1 MQELTEQEIKTMKHC
16 IGLDRKK
23 PYKRHGREF
32 YKPYRNY
39 YAAYVHNDVW
49 NRLVG
54 KGFAKHGLVYEMQGT
69 LFWITRK
76 GLDALGDAIGIH
88 IYDEEE

>member
-1 MQELTEQEIKTMKHC
+1 MQELIEKEIKEMKHC
-16 IGLDRKK
+16 IGLDCKK
-23 PYKRHGREF
+23 PYKRHGRKF

-39 YAAYVHNDVW
+39 YATYVHDDVW

-54 KGFAKHGLVYEMQGT
+54 KGFAKHGLVYEMQGR

-76 GLDALGDAIGIH
+76 GLPLF
-88 IYDEEE
+88 